1 MVLESAPVSSVH
13 GGMISD
19 VKGAGDNP
27 AAAFGQHQAD
37 IAREP
42 SLKLVKELFRKILT
56 AIIESIDV
64 AFVKT
69 KYGAHMFLCQLFA
82 LYRPDRDS
90 PLRNFASF
98 ALDLV
103 TPIAAE
109 AAEIIIKRA
118 KIVILPVKLD
128 AAPGNEANLFESG
141 DFIVQAEVN
150 VN

>member
-1 MVLESAPVSSVH
+1 
-13 GGMISD
+13 MISD
-19 VKGAGDNP
+19 VKGAGDNL
-27 AAAFGQHQAD
+27 AATFGQHQAD

-69 KYGAHMFLCQLFA
+69 KYGAHMFLRQLFA
-82 LYRPDRDS
+82 LYRADRDS

-118 KIVILPVKLD
+118 
-128 AAPGNEANLFESG
+128 
-141 DFIVQAEVN
+141 
-150 VN
+150 